1 MPDTLNLRQKLDV
14 AYDAFA
20 RYRRP
25 LVLNALPL
33 RDPEM
38 LLKQLTAKPIRLLD
52 LGDVQEYASA
62 ALTTVGT
69 VEDYKH
75 FLPRLL
81 DLATES
87 GVVEPEMIALKL
99 KSAEW
104 RAWPKNE
111 QQSLEEIFVLA
122 CVDAFKQHTDD
133 YLAGKWLVSL
143 AILNIDL
150 GRLRT
155 DVLASN
161 DDCCA
166 LQIADLLLSDNL
178 FASDPSERAYWE
190 NVPQTTVNET
200 RSWLL
205 SEQTRSLLLSVSLRT
220 RSEDGWLLEK
230 AIARQEELGREPI
243 KG

>member
-1 MPDTLNLRQKLDV
+1 VSDALSIRQRLDG

-25 LVLNALPL
+25 LVLHASPL
-33 RDPEM
+33 CDPEK

-52 LGDVQEYASA
+52 VEDVQEYAAA

-99 KSAEW
+99 KKAEW

-111 QQSLEEIFVLA
+111 QQSLDEIFVHA
-122 CVDAFKQHTDD
+122 SVDAFKQHTDD

-143 AILNIDL
+143 AILDIDL
-150 GRLRT
+150 GGLRT

-161 DDCCA
+161 NDCCA
-166 LQIADLLLSDNL
+166 LQIADLLLSHNL
-178 FASDPSERAYWE
+178 FASAPSERGYWE
-190 NVPQTTVNET
+190 DVPKTTVNET

-205 SEQTRSLLLSVSLRT
+205 SEETRSLLLSVSFRT
-220 RSEDGWLLEK
+220 RSMDGWLLEK
-230 AIARQEELGREPI
+230 AIARQEELIQQRLH
-243 KG
+243 

>member
-1 MPDTLNLRQKLDV
+1 MPDALNLRQRLDG
-14 AYDAFA
+14 AYEVFA

-25 LVLNALPL
+25 LVFHASPL

-38 LLKQLTAKPIRLLD
+38 LLKQLTAKPIRHLD
-52 LGDVQEYASA
+52 VGDVQEYASA

-99 KSAEW
+99 KTAEW
-104 RAWPKNE
+104 RAWPENE
-111 QQSLEEIFVLA
+111 RQCLEEIFVHA

-150 GRLRT
+150 GGLWT
-155 DVLASN
+155 HVFASK

-166 LQIADLLLSDNL
+166 LQIAHLLLSDNL
-178 FASDPSERAYWE
+178 FASDPSKRAYWE
-190 NVPQTTVNET
+190 DVPETTINET

-205 SEQTRSLLLSVSLRT
+205 SQETRSLLLSVSFRT

-230 AIARQEELGREPI
+230 AIARQNELVQRRLH
-243 KG
+243 

>member
-1 MPDTLNLRQKLDV
+1 MPDAPNLRQRLDG
-14 AYDAFA
+14 AYDVFA

-25 LVLNALPL
+25 LVLHASPL

-52 LGDVQEYASA
+52 VEDVQEYASA

-69 VEDYKH
+69 GEDYKH

-87 GVVEPEMIALKL
+87 GAVEPEMIALKL
-99 KSAEW
+99 KKAEW

-111 QQSLEEIFVLA
+111 QQSLEEVFVHA

-143 AILNIDL
+143 AILNIDIGGL
-150 GRLRT
+150 WT
-155 DVLASN
+155 DVLATN
-161 DDCCA
+161 DECCA

-190 NVPQTTVNET
+190 DVSETTVNET

-205 SEQTRSLLLSVSLRT
+205 SEETRSLLLCVSFRT
-220 RSEDGWLLEK
+220 RSKDGWLLEK
-230 AIARQEELGREPI
+230 AIARQEELVQQRLQ
-243 KG
+243 